1 MYHQNVYQISEE
13 NVIFFA
19 RKSQKRPF
27 LCLKKPSVWWYAGDT
42 FLYGT
47 QLTLVNRSGAGQG
60 YQIQATR
67 WRELSLLCWSTV
79 VHFQY
84 EYFHYRSVSPK
95 WCKIDND
102 EGTFLLVYRMYHQCD
117 TKLFTSTVHYCS
129 LLKCITKEKK
139 LAKLWNFVSSWNC
152 GCEPKTFGTSTA
164 WLFTITYHHVIQY
177 LLWAR

>member
-1 MYHQNVYQISEE
+1 MVSRFFTIIC
-13 NVIFFA
+13 IFFSKRAKKVAFYA
-19 RKSQKRPF
+19 RKSQW
-27 LCLKKPSVWWYAGDT
+27 LGDT
-42 FLYGT
+42 LVIHFLYET
-47 QLTLVNRSGAGQG
+47 QLMVVNRAGAGQG